1 MNASR
6 FWPAAVALSLALGL
20 ASTAPAQ
27 VGGGDAGPTP
37 VGREGFMWQTEIDL
51 AKEELAQFAA
61 DLERASL
68 EEWKAGAAAW
78 VEVSRAEAEQLI
90 SVPSSFHVGSLD
102 AERAEVEVD
111 DPYDPAP
118 RWEIRYES
126 KLPRELTLVL
136 TDTDTTRVTCPLRTT
151 LESSPRAY
159 LGVFA
164 RGEVI
169 ECFARTSGVAG

>member
-6 FWPAAVALSLALGL
+6 FWPAAAALTLGLGL
-20 ASTAPAQ
+20 AGTASAQ
-27 VGGGDAGPTP
+27 GGDPGPTP
-37 VGREGFMWQTEIDL
+37 LGREGFMWQTDIDL

-61 DLERASL
+61 ELEGVSL

-78 VEVSRAEAEQLI
+78 VEVSREEADPLI
-90 SVPSSFHVGSLD
+90 EVPSSFHVGSLD
-102 AERAEVEVD
+102 AERAEVEID

-126 KLPRELTLVL
+126 KVPRDLTLVL
-136 TDTDTTRVTCPLRTT
+136 SDTNSTRVTCPLRTT

-159 LGVFA
+159 LGVFV
-164 RGEVI
+164 RGPVI